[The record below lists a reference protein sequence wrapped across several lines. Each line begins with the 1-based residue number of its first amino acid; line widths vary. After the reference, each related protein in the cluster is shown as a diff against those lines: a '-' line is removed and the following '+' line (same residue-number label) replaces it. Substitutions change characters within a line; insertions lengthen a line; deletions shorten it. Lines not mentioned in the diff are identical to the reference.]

1 MYIAHQSGI
10 KSVAATLRADQRPCE
25 PISQLSARARERE
38 TEIGSQ
44 DSWPLACLTGISCD
58 YKREAG
64 GFNTAALLRNAK
76 IQHFLFQK
84 NGFRAVSSAG
94 NLFKI
99 IFRGSAE

>member
-1 MYIAHQSGI
+1 M
-10 KSVAATLRADQRPCE
+10 
-25 PISQLSARARERE
+25 RARERE
-38 TEIGSQ
+38 REIGSQ

-99 IFRGSAE
+99 IFQASAERV